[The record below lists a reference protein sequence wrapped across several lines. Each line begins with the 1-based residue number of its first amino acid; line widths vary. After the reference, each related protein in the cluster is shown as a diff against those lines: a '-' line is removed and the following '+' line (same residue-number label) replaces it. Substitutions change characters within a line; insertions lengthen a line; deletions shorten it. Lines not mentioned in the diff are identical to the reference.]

1 MELMKKPD
9 HFPLARS
16 VVIIVEDDPAVRNSL
31 KFSLEIEGFDVR
43 IYASGNDLLE
53 AHDASSASCLVIDQK
68 MPEITGLD
76 LIATLRDLRISAP
89 AILITSHPNASLR
102 KRAAEANVSI
112 VEKPLLGNA
121 LVDRIRASLV
131 PNNLLQW

>member
-43 IYASGNDLLE
+43 IYASGTDLLE

-68 MPEITGLD
+68 MPEITGTRSD
-76 LIATLRDLRISAP
+76 RNFARFAYFRTGN
-89 AILITSHPNASLR
+89 SHHEPSER
-102 KRAAEANVSI
+102 FG
-112 VEKPLLGNA
+112 EKTCRRGECLHC
-121 LVDRIRASLV
+121 
-131 PNNLLQW
+131 